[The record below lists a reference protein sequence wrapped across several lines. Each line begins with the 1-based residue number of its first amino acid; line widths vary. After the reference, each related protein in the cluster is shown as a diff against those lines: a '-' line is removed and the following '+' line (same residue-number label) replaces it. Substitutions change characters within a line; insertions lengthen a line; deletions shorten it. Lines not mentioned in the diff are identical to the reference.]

1 MPAPLALR
9 WTDHAVNQLA
19 ALAEYISLDSP
30 LYAEQTVERIVAR
43 LEQVRIHPRSG
54 RVVPEFPQD
63 DLRELVEPPY
73 RIIYRIRTD
82 AVEVL
87 AIVHGR
93 QDVRER
99 S

>member
-9 WTDHAVNQLA
+9 WTVHAVNQLA

-43 LEQVRIHPRSG
+43 LDQARVQPHSG
-54 RVVPEFPQD
+54 RVVPEFLRE

-73 RIIYRIRTD
+73 RIVYRIRAD

-99 S
+99 L

>member
-9 WTDHAVNQLA
+9 WTEHAVGQLA

-30 LYAEQTVERIVAR
+30 LYAEQVVDRIVAR
-43 LEQVRIHPRSG
+43 LEQARHYPRSG
-54 RVVPEFPQD
+54 RVVPEFLRD

-73 RIIYRIRTD
+73 RLLYRIRED

-87 AIVHGR
+87 AVVHGR
-93 QDVRER
+93 YGIRELP
-99 S
+99 

>member
-1 MPAPLALR
+1 
-9 WTDHAVNQLA
+9 
-19 ALAEYISLDSP
+19 
-30 LYAEQTVERIVAR
+30 
-43 LEQVRIHPRSG
+43 
-54 RVVPEFPQD
+54 VVPEFLRD

-73 RIIYRIRTD
+73 RIIYRIYPD

-87 AIVHGR
+87 AIAHGR

>member
-1 MPAPLALR
+1 MPAPLPLR

-43 LEQVRIHPRSG
+43 LEQARVHPRSG

-73 RIIYRIRTD
+73 RIIYRIRPN

-99 S
+99 P

>member
-1 MPAPLALR
+1 MPAPLPLR
-9 WTDHAVNQLA
+9 WTVHAVNQLA
-19 ALAEYISLDSP
+19 AVAEYISLDSP

-43 LEQVRIHPRSG
+43 LEQARIHPRSG

-73 RIIYRIRTD
+73 RVIYRVRAD
-82 AVEVL
+82 AIEVL

-99 S
+99 P

>member
-1 MPAPLALR
+1 MSVPLAIR
-9 WTDHAVNQLA
+9 WTVHAVNQLA

-30 LYAEQTVERIVAR
+30 LYAEQTVARLVAR
-43 LEQVRIHPRSG
+43 LEQARVHPHSG
-54 RVVPEFPQD
+54 RVVPEFLRD

-73 RIIYRIRTD
+73 RIIYRIRVD

-93 QDVRER
+93 QDMRER
-99 S
+99 P

>member
-1 MPAPLALR
+1 MPAPLPLH
-9 WTDHAVNQLA
+9 WTEHAVNQLA

-43 LEQVRIHPRSG
+43 LEQARVHPRSG

-73 RIIYRIRTD
+73 RIIYRIRPD

-99 S
+99 P